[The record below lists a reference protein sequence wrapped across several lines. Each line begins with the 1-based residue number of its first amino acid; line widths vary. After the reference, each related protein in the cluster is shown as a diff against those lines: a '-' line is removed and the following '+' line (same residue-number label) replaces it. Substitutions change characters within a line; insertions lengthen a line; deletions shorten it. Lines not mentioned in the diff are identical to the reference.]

1 MSVREHWINVRVN
14 PEELARIR
22 EKQKELGIRNTGAYM
37 RKMAMDGYCVNLDL
51 SDVAQT
57 AYQEKQ
63 SEQSKMEDQL
73 MEMVG
78 GSESNVWK
86 LYESIM
92 CVYFDMEEIIKQAV
106 YLQGAYDR
114 ERMLK

>member
-51 SDVAQT
+51 SDVAQVST
-57 AYQEKQ
+57 LLRRCSNNLNQVAKRANESGQLYAADLEDLRSRLDELIAIGKQ
-63 SEQSKMEDQL
+63 LLAKLSEL
-73 MEMVG
+73 
-78 GSESNVWK
+78 
-86 LYESIM
+86 
-92 CVYFDMEEIIKQAV
+92 
-106 YLQGAYDR
+106 
-114 ERMLK
+114 

>member
-51 SDVAQT
+51 SDVAQVSILLRRCSNLNQY
-57 AYQEKQ
+57 AKRANESGSIYA
-63 SEQSKMEDQL
+63 EDIRDLQKRL
-73 MEMVG
+73 DELWEMQ
-78 GSESNVWK
+78 K
-86 LYESIM
+86 LI
-92 CVYFDMEEIIKQAV
+92 
-106 YLQGAYDR
+106 
-114 ERMLK
+114 LKRLSGIR

>member
-51 SDVAQT
+51 SDVAQGSILLRRCSNNLNQV
-57 AYQEKQ
+57 AKRANESGQLYAADLEDLRSRLDELIAIGKQ
-63 SEQSKMEDQL
+63 LLAKLSEL
-73 MEMVG
+73 
-78 GSESNVWK
+78 
-86 LYESIM
+86 
-92 CVYFDMEEIIKQAV
+92 
-106 YLQGAYDR
+106 
-114 ERMLK
+114 

>member
-51 SDVAQT
+51 SDVAQV
-57 AYQEKQ
+57 
-63 SEQSKMEDQL
+63 SNRHSRSPQL
-73 MEMVG
+73 
-78 GSESNVWK
+78 SSAFPC
-86 LYESIM
+86 S
-92 CVYFDMEEIIKQAV
+92 AR
-106 YLQGAYDR
+106 DR
-114 ERMLK
+114 PR